1 MVLDKTNSNTQDK
14 KSHKF
19 ENIESKLDNPK
30 KIKFPPTNEETK
42 IEIINQSAN
51 SDNEN
56 NMFTYDLDEHY
67 SPIKSEK
74 K

>member
-14 KSHKF
+14 KSHKI
-19 ENIESKLDNPK
+19 ENIEPKLDNSK
-30 KIKFPPTNEETK
+30 KIKFLPKKEETK
-42 IEIINQSAN
+42 IEIIDQSAN
-51 SDNEN
+51 SDIEN

-67 SPIKSEK
+67 FPIRSEK